1 MRSRYRIALILVLN
15 LIGVTLHA
23 KDRPEPNFKK
33 QDSMLVMP
41 EALKR
46 VPVPLQVAA
55 WASFHELMDRGLVV
69 DPTLAMLS
77 GVRNPFCVK
86 DITVVITRDSSRIEF
101 KVDSLCAGAM
111 LAYPQ
116 VPKEVDTN
124 ETIPRFQQDIQV
136 RISSG
141 QIQPVKFAWP
151 QTMPLDSAS
160 IRALYRISFQDK
172 GDLGWHELFGSFDAD
187 ELLVCDSTRPVII
200 R

>member
-1 MRSRYRIALILVLN
+1 MRSRFRVACILAVS
-15 LIGVTLHA
+15 LIGVTLSA
-23 KDRPEPNFKK
+23 KDRPEQHFKK

-86 DITVVITRDSSRIEF
+86 DISVVITKDTSRIEF

-111 LAYPQ
+111 LALPQYP
-116 VPKEVDTN
+116 VEVDTS
-124 ETIPRFQQDIQV
+124 ETIPRFKQDIQV

-187 ELLVCDSTRPVII
+187 ELMICDSTRPVII